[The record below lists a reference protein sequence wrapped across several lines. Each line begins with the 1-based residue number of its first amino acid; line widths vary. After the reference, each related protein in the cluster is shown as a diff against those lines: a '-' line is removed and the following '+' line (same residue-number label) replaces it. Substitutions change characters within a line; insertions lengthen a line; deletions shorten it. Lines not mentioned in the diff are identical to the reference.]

1 MINRSVYFNNGVSI
15 DNVLEIR
22 LCKKTWEKIT
32 VVSEGSG
39 KSFSWVVRYVLFRLI
54 KRKSLQTRLN
64 KGAFGDKFRSL
75 DEIARG
81 KKKMSKEQHRH
92 KLCLY
97 GSDEHFIRITSACL
111 NVSMTHLVRI
121 ALEWHLD
128 TLLER
133 FTRLPRRGV
142 SKKCFFCLAWYWLG
156 IKRYSDVEFP
166 IKSTQNFTVT
176 LNRYPLYEYW

>member
-1 MINRSVYFNNGVSI
+1 MINQSEYFNNGVSI
-15 DNVLEIR
+15 DNILEIR
-22 LCKKTWEKIT
+22 LCKKTWDKIE
-32 VVSEGSG
+32 VVSKRSG
-39 KSFSWVVRYVLFRLI
+39 KSFSWVVRYALFRLI

-75 DEIARG
+75 DKVARG
-81 KKKMSKEQHRH
+81 KKRVSKEQHRH

-97 GSDEHFIRITSACL
+97 GSDEYFIRATSAFL

-133 FTRLPRRGV
+133 FTRLPRRGNA
-142 SKKCFFCLAWYWLG
+142 KKRFFRLAWYWLG
-156 IKRYSDVEFP
+156 IKRYNDVELP
-166 IKSTQNFTVT
+166 IQLTQKFSVT
-176 LNRYPLYEYW
+176 LIRYPSYEYW